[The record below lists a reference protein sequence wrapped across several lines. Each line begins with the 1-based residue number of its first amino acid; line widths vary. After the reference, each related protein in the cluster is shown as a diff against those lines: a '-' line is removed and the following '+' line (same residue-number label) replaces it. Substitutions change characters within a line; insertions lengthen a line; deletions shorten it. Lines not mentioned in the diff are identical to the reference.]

1 MGRRY
6 NRYGERLLLQ
16 GEDATVWS
24 VPPQW
29 TDLVI
34 VDPEVVIGGSHAL
47 FRISDLLE
55 LAALV
60 DRISGRSGRVGGRAR
75 KDNYAASV
83 KLITPQGEAE

>member
-60 DRISGRSGRVGGRAR
+60 DRISDRSGRVGGRAR